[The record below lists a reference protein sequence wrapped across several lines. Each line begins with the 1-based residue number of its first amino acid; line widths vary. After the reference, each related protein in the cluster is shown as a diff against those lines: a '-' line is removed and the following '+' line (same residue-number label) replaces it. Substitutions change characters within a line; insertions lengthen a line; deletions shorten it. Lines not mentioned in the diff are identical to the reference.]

1 MQHRNQSSANDSGYA
16 TADLA
21 ADLRRLGVRS
31 GDVLIVH
38 SSMKSLGRVQGG
50 PETVVAALQQAVGPR
65 GTIIMPAFAFHF
77 EKVYSPI
84 EPYDPK
90 TTPSKV
96 GLISETFRSMND
108 VQRSGHPTHS
118 AAAWGALAEEL
129 IACDW
134 SPDDTRSIRA
144 MTAAAARGAKV
155 LMIGC
160 DFTSL
165 SLLHAAEELADSP
178 YIKIFCERH
187 LGWKPSA
194 RFKDVRGRPQSIPLD
209 NVPGCSRAF
218 GAAQSLAKTRGLL
231 REGRLGQAACL
242 LFDAQAVLDTA
253 VAQLR
258 RKPDFLLCLAGTCR
272 DCDDRRAALE
282 PSSPDAAEIIRFTI
296 DILADCGYRLA
307 GSDGEQLAAE
317 RIARRM
323 REIGLNDVTIHRF
336 PISAWRPGF
345 SRFEV
350 RDGRRWKLLESAPV
364 SHSPSTGG
372 KTIRGRLAH
381 LECLAGLDK
390 LDDPR
395 GAIAVLWDG
404 FGDSF
409 DEFRH
414 LMDAGFA
421 AIIAIDKRFT
431 HEDVVAAGVPA
442 RWLDAFTTPMIT
454 LPHPTAVRWFSHG
467 ATECRIKIDGR
478 VEPGQSTVV
487 TGEIPGE
494 TADVIL
500 LCGHHDSTF
509 NSTAPDDNLSGV
521 AVTLQA
527 AAMLVGK
534 KLRPKRTVRFCSF
547 GAEEQLSEGARWYAF
562 ESGKAKNVR
571 LVLNNDSVGARLGT
585 THVYAA
591 GGEGLAEWFRGEAGR
606 SAMQFKV
613 VEELNPF
620 SDHFPLTCLGA
631 SSLWFFRQ
639 TMAGGRHFH
648 HTVRDT
654 LGEIAPD
661 YLAELAAFEAAIVE
675 RLSQANTLPFG
686 KRFSAE
692 MKKTIKD
699 AKEKWL
705 RMDYP

>member
-1 MQHRNQSSANDSGYA
+1 MQHRHTSLANEEGYA
-16 TADLA
+16 AADLA
-21 ADLRRLGVRS
+21 ADLRRLGVRP

-38 SSMKSLGRVQGG
+38 SSMKSIGRVQGG
-50 PETVVAALQQAVGPR
+50 PKTVVATLQQAVGPR
-65 GTIIMPAFAFHF
+65 GTIVMPAFAFHF
-77 EKVYSPI
+77 EKVYAPV

-96 GLISETFRSMND
+96 GLLSETFRAMKD

-118 AAAWGALAEEL
+118 TAAWGAWAEEL

-134 SPDDTRSIRA
+134 SPDDTRALRA

-155 LMIGC
+155 LLIGC
-160 DFTSL
+160 DFTAL
-165 SLLHAAEELADSP
+165 SLLHVAEELADAP
-178 YIKIFCERH
+178 YVKIFCERH

-194 RFKDVRGRPQSIPLD
+194 RVKDVRGRPRSIALD

-218 GAAQSLAKTRGLL
+218 GAAQALAKKRGLL

-242 LFDAQAVLDTA
+242 WFDAQAVVDMA
-253 VAQLR
+253 VAQVR
-258 RKPDFLLCLAGTCR
+258 RKPDFLLCPAGTCR

-307 GSDGEQLAAE
+307 GGEGERLAAE

-323 REIGLNDVTIHRF
+323 REIGLTDVTLQRF

-350 RDGRRWKLLESAPV
+350 RDGRRWNLLESAPV

-372 KTIRGRLAH
+372 KTIRGRLVH

-390 LDDPR
+390 IGDPR
-395 GAIAVLWDG
+395 GAVAVLWDG
-404 FGDSF
+404 LGDSF
-409 DEFRH
+409 DKFRR
-414 LMDAGFA
+414 LMAAGFA

-431 HEDVVAAGVPA
+431 HEDVVAEGVPA
-442 RWLDAFTTPMIT
+442 RWLDAFTTPTIT
-454 LPHPTAVRWFSHG
+454 LPHPAAVRWFSHG
-467 ATECRIKIDGR
+467 AAECRIKIDGR

-509 NSTAPDDNLSGV
+509 NSTAPDDNLTGV

-527 AAMLVGK
+527 AAMLVRN

-562 ESGKAKNVR
+562 ESGKAHNVR

-591 GGEGLAEWFRGEAGR
+591 GGDGLVEWFRGEAGR

-613 VEELNPF
+613 VEELSPF
-620 SDHFPLTCLGA
+620 SDHFPLNCLGA

-654 LGEIAPD
+654 LGEISPD
-661 YLAELAAFEAAIVE
+661 YLAALAAFEAALVE
-675 RLSQANTLPFG
+675 RLSQADTLPFVR
-686 KRFSAE
+686 RFSAE
-692 MKKTIKD
+692 IKKTIKH
-699 AKEKWL
+699 AKENWL
-705 RMDYP
+705 RMDGP